1 MHITYLWED
10 GVANAPSPD
19 PELLK
24 SIQTRIDK
32 KIREQEIS
40 TIEFWKE
47 RVDRLASMKPEGIG
61 SLQLEIKKI
70 SAMMDNR
77 IKTLKKDSP

>member
-1 MHITYLWED
+1 MADTPGH
-10 GVANAPSPD
+10 D

-24 SIQTRIDK
+24 SIQARIDK

-40 TIEFWKE
+40 TVAFWKE
-47 RVDRLASMKPEGIG
+47 RLDRLASMKPEGIG

-70 SAMMDNR
+70 IAMMDNR
-77 IKTLKKDSP
+77 IKILKKDSP

>member
-1 MHITYLWED
+1 MRITYFWED
-10 GVANAPSPD
+10 GVANAPGPD

-47 RVDRLASMKPEGIG
+47 RLDRLASMKPEGIG

-70 SAMMDNR
+70 STMMDNR